1 LETIEKNGEFE
12 SYVDML
18 ADREERER
26 KALRRRDRDN
36 ARKAYGDK
44 LPPDYQNA
52 EESEG
57 GDQTAEEK
65 SDWSKETSE
74 EEDSDDSM
82 RPDITDFNANTLG
95 GSVLSGKGLHDP
107 NTPYS
112 RTHKLKSKISKD
124 DMDLA
129 HRFNALRFLAMNL
142 KS

>member
-1 LETIEKNGEFE
+1 METIEKNGEFE

-36 ARKAYGDK
+36 VRKAYGDR
-44 LPPDYQNA
+44 PPPEYQHAEDSENA
-52 EESEG
+52 DNE
-57 GDQTAEEK
+57 TVEEK
-65 SDWSKETSE
+65 SNWSAETSE
-74 EEDSDDSM
+74 EESDLDSQ
-82 RPDITDFNANTLG
+82 PDVTDFQANG
-95 GSVLSGKGLHDP
+95 AGSILSGKGGFELP
-107 NTPYS
+107 TPYS
-112 RTHKLKSKISKD
+112 RSHKFNKSKISKD